1 MGGGSEVTGAA
12 PSVFSFDCEHR
23 QSPARLRALLGGK
36 GFSLWLMRRELG
48 MPVPPGFTIGTDECP
63 AYLANGLSDALE
75 RAIRREAER
84 IGAHLGKAFGDVS
97 EPLLVSVRSGAAAS
111 MPGMMDTILNV
122 GMTPAIVEALTR
134 ATGDAVFAQQSYL
147 RFLVSFARIAHGL
160 EIDAPA
166 DPPKDE
172 ANLGREVAK
181 VRAALI
187 ARLGEGAL
195 DDPWAQ
201 LFAAVGAV
209 FASWNSPRALAYR
222 ARAHVQDADGT
233 AVTVQAMVFGN
244 LDQRS
249 GTGVAFTRNPSTGDP
264 APCGDFLPRAQGDD
278 VVGGA
283 SRTQPLDA
291 FARAMPEAYGELAA
305 AMATLE
311 RSYRD
316 LCDIE
321 FTVERGRLWLL
332 QARVGKRSPLAAPRI
347 AVDLVREGK
356 VGLTHAEAVERI
368 DPDLLWGSARM
379 ERAATSERPIATGLG
394 VSPGSATGRIVFDP
408 DRAIEL
414 SEAGEDVLL
423 VRRETSPKDVHGM
436 GVAKGILT
444 TLGGMMSH
452 AAVVARAWG
461 IPAVCG
467 VENVDLAD
475 DQLVCGGKVYREGD
489 VLSIDGD
496 AGAVFAGAIASNVA
510 VDPYLEILRDWAA
523 QTRIRSSA

>member
-1 MGGGSEVTGAA
+1 MGGGGEGTGAA
-12 PSVFSFDCEHR
+12 YSVFSFDHEHR
-23 QSPARLRALLGGK
+23 QSPARLSALLGGK

-48 MPVPPGFTIGTDECP
+48 LPVPPGFTIGTDECQ
-63 AYLANGLSDALE
+63 AYLANGLGNALE
-75 RAIRREAER
+75 RAIRQEVER
-84 IGAHLGKAFGDVS
+84 IGAHLRKAFGDVS

-122 GMTPAIVEALTR
+122 GMTPAIVESLTR
-134 ATGDAVFAQQSYL
+134 VTGDAIFAQQSYL
-147 RFLVSFARIAHGL
+147 RFLVSFARIVQGL
-160 EIDAPA
+160 EIAESA
-166 DPPKDE
+166 DLPKDE
-172 ANLGREVAK
+172 ANLRREVAK

-201 LFAAVGAV
+201 LFAAIGAV

-244 LDQRS
+244 LDHQS

-264 APCGDFLPRAQGDD
+264 APCGDFLFRAQGDD

-291 FARAMPEAYGELAA
+291 FGRAMPEAHGELAA

-311 RSYRD
+311 RYYRD

-347 AVDLVREGK
+347 AADLVREGK
-356 VGLTHAEAVERI
+356 VGLTHAEAIEI
-368 DPDLLWGSARM
+368 G
-379 ERAATSERPIATGLG
+379 RAH
-394 VSPGSATGRIVFDP
+394 V
-408 DRAIEL
+408 
-414 SEAGEDVLL
+414 
-423 VRRETSPKDVHGM
+423 
-436 GVAKGILT
+436 
-444 TLGGMMSH
+444 
-452 AAVVARAWG
+452 
-461 IPAVCG
+461 
-467 VENVDLAD
+467 
-475 DQLVCGGKVYREGD
+475 
-489 VLSIDGD
+489 
-496 AGAVFAGAIASNVA
+496 
-510 VDPYLEILRDWAA
+510 
-523 QTRIRSSA
+523 